1 MNDEQLLTQL
11 RDEVSV
17 PSGDDERLAAKLA
30 AAKAKLAEADAAVK
44 DAEAKL
50 KDAKVRLADLE
61 RQAESGSSST
71 GKDTGSA
78 TGSTTTAAVST
89 PASADVADKAAV
101 RTNST
106 AKLGATGVDTAEV
119 MVFAMVLATAAGA
132 TMELRRRG
140 QGRYDV
146 MARHA
151 D

>member
-1 MNDEQLLTQL
+1 MK
-11 RDEVSV
+11 
-17 PSGDDERLAAKLA
+17 AAEATLA

-61 RQAESGSSST
+61 RQAESGSSSIGSATT

-78 TGSTTTAAVST
+78 TGSTTATVST
-89 PASADVADKAAV
+89 PASADVANKAAV

>member
-1 MNDEQLLTQL
+1 MADAKANA
-11 RDEVSV
+11 
-17 PSGDDERLAAKLA
+17 SGTEAVKAAEATLA

-71 GKDTGSA
+71 GSATTGKDTGSA
-78 TGSTTTAAVST
+78 TGPTTTAAGVHPGQRRRGEQGRRQGQQGRPT
-89 PASADVADKAAV
+89 GTDRCGHRRGHGV
-101 RTNST
+101 RH
-106 AKLGATGVDTAEV
+106 
-119 MVFAMVLATAAGA
+119 VLATAAGA

-140 QGRYDV
+140 QGRHDV

>member
-1 MNDEQLLTQL
+1 A
-11 RDEVSV
+11 S
-17 PSGDDERLAAKLA
+17 
-30 AAKAKLAEADAAVK
+30 AKAKLAQADAAVK

-78 TGSTTTAAVST
+78 TGSTTATVST
-89 PASADVADKAAV
+89 PASADVANKAAV

-151 D
+151 R